1 MTRPIHP
8 QFESSVSPSS
18 PEDSVSGVA
27 DETHVAPLT
36 TPSLMEAVLG
46 LRARLDE
53 LEHRMYAV
61 EDKTRGDASE

>member
-1 MTRPIHP
+1 MAYAPK
-8 QFESSVSPSS
+8 FESSVSPSS
-18 PEDSVSGVA
+18 PEDSVSVLA
-27 DETHVAPLT
+27 DGSDVAPLT
-36 TPSLMEAVLG
+36 TPSLMEVVLG